1 MTRAVLGLGANLG
14 DARSALVDAV
24 ARLADHPTI
33 DLVGV
38 SGLWRTAPVGGPE
51 QPEYLNAVV
60 VVDTS
65 LQPAELLALGHAL
78 ESTAGRVRAV
88 RWGPRTLDV
97 DLIDVEGVRSDEPD
111 LALPHPRAGERAFVL
126 APWAQVEPHATMV
139 LPDRPPIAI
148 VDLLAELV
156 DQPVVL
162 VEDGDWWR

>member
-14 DARSALVDAV
+14 DARAALQGAV
-24 ARLADHPTI
+24 AGLAGHPAI

-51 QPEYLNAVV
+51 QPEYLNAAV

-65 LQPAELLALGHAL
+65 LTAGELLAVGHEL
-78 ESTAGRVRAV
+78 ESAAGRVRDV

-97 DLIDVEGVRSDEPD
+97 DLIDVEGVRSSDPA
-111 LALPHPRAGERAFVL
+111 LTLPHPRAGERAFVL
-126 APWAQVEPHATMV
+126 APWAQVEPGAT
-139 LPDRPPIAI
+139 LAAHGEPPVAIA
-148 VDLLAELV
+148 DLLADLV

-162 VEDGDWWR
+162 VDAGDWWR